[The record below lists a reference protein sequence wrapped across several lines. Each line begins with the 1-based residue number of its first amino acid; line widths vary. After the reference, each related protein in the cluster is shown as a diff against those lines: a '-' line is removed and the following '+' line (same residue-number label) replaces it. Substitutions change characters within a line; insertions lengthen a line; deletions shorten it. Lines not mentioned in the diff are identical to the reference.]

1 MKFRSFFY
9 SPWLFGFVVA
19 LVGGYIGWL
28 LTESL
33 QLQFG
38 DEEQGVGGFFRF
50 LLSYVLLVVL
60 VLSLSWLN
68 FRGPF
73 RWWLL
78 SDKKWTYW
86 TWLVLLTWLT
96 FEGLQFRQGYEQEFV
111 DENVLVTLV
120 FVGVV
125 IGFGYVVD
133 AFRVRREQ
141 LVLQQQKTE
150 AELRALKSQI
160 NPHFLFNALN
170 TIYNE
175 ADAAQNDKVSELVQQ
190 LAGIMR
196 FTLQETQK
204 DFTSVEREIEFLEK
218 YLALQQAR
226 LPKRKELRIDVVIE
240 YDGQP
245 ARIAPLLLIPFVEN
259 AFQYGISLQQ
269 DSFIEL
275 KLTIE
280 GGQLSFRVR
289 NSISPQAAQK
299 QGHGTGIKNVQQRLE
314 LIYPNRYQLSVAT
327 SEGIFDVLLGIKLK
341 ISD

>member
-19 LVGGYIGWL
+19 LVGGYIGWW

-60 VLSLSWLN
+60 VLLLSWLN
-68 FRGPF
+68 YRGPF

-120 FVGVV
+120 FVAVV
-125 IGFGYVVD
+125 IGFGYVAD

-226 LPKRKELRIDVVIE
+226 LPKRKELRINVAIE

-275 KLTIE
+275 KLVIE
-280 GGQLSFRVR
+280 GGQLSFQVR

-341 ISD
+341 M

>member
-60 VLSLSWLN
+60 VLLLSWLN

-125 IGFGYVVD
+125 IGFGYVAD

-280 GGQLSFRVR
+280 GGQLSFQVR

-341 ISD
+341 M

>member
-327 SEGIFDVLLGIKLK
+327 SEGIFDVLLGIKRK

>member
-60 VLSLSWLN
+60 VLLLSWLN

-125 IGFGYVVD
+125 IGFGYVAD

-226 LPKRKELRIDVVIE
+226 LPKRKELRMDVVIE
-240 YDGQP
+240 YDDQP

-314 LIYPNRYQLSVAT
+314 LIYPNRYQLSVET

-341 ISD
+341 M

>member
-60 VLSLSWLN
+60 VLLLSWLN

-125 IGFGYVVD
+125 IGFGYVAD

-226 LPKRKELRIDVVIE
+226 LPKRKELRIDVAIE

-245 ARIAPLLLIPFVEN
+245 ALIAPLLLIPFVEN

-280 GGQLSFRVR
+280 GGQLSFRAR

-314 LIYPNRYQLSVAT
+314 LIYPNRYQLSVET

>member
-60 VLSLSWLN
+60 VLLLSWLN

-125 IGFGYVVD
+125 IGFGYVAD

-226 LPKRKELRIDVVIE
+226 LPKRKELRMDVVIE
-240 YDGQP
+240 YDDQP

-314 LIYPNRYQLSVAT
+314 LIYPNRYQLSVET
-327 SEGIFDVLLGIKLK
+327 SEGIFDVFVRDKA
-341 ISD
+341 

>member
-1 MKFRSFFY
+1 M
-9 SPWLFGFVVA
+9 
-19 LVGGYIGWL
+19 VGGYIGWL

>member
-38 DEEQGVGGFFRF
+38 DEGQGVGGFFRF

-60 VLSLSWLN
+60 VLLLSWLN
-68 FRGPF
+68 YRGPF
-73 RWWLL
+73 RWWLNTE
-78 SDKKWTYW
+78 KKWTYW
-86 TWLVLLTWLT
+86 TWLLLLMWLT
-96 FEGLQFRQGYEQEFV
+96 FEGLQFRKGYEQEFV

-125 IGFGYVVD
+125 IGFGYVAD

-175 ADAAQNDKVSELVQQ
+175 ADAAQNDRVSELVQQ

-226 LPKRKELRIDVVIE
+226 LPKRKELRMDVVIE

-289 NSISPQAAQK
+289 NSISPQAVQK

>member
-125 IGFGYVVD
+125 IGFGYVAD

-226 LPKRKELRIDVVIE
+226 LPKRKELRINVAIE

-275 KLTIE
+275 KLVIE
-280 GGQLSFRVR
+280 GGQLSFQVR

>member
-1 MKFRSFFY
+1 MKRRTLIHSRWFFLAAL
-9 SPWLFGFVVA
+9 S

-33 QLQFG
+33 QVQFG
-38 DEEQGVGGFFRF
+38 EDGQGRSGFFTF
-50 LLSYVLLVVL
+50 LLSYVLLVGIVL
-60 VLSLSWLN
+60 VLSWLN

-86 TWLVLLTWLT
+86 SWLLLLTWLT
-96 FEGLQFRQGYEQEFV
+96 FEGLQFRKGYEQEFV

-120 FVGVV
+120 FVGIV
-125 IGFGYVVD
+125 IGFGYVAD

-141 LVLQQQKTE
+141 LVLHQQKTE

-175 ADAAQNDKVSELVQQ
+175 ADAAHNETVAELVQQ

-204 DFTSVEREIEFLEK
+204 DFTTVEREIAFLEK

-226 LPKRKELRIDVVIE
+226 LPKREGLRIETQLD
-240 YDGQP
+240 YDGRP

-269 DSFIEL
+269 ESFIEL
-275 KLTIE
+275 KLEVEE
-280 GGQLSFRVR
+280 GELVFQIR

-299 QGHGTGIKNVQQRLE
+299 QGHGTGIKNVKQRLE
-314 LIYPNRYQLSVAT
+314 LIYPSRYGLSAEANASVF
-327 SEGIFDVLLGIKLK
+327 EVLLRIQLEEK
-341 ISD
+341 

>member
-1 MKFRSFFY
+1 MKFRSFFC

-38 DEEQGVGGFFRF
+38 DEGQGVGGFFRF

-60 VLSLSWLN
+60 VLLLSWLN
-68 FRGPF
+68 YRGPF
-73 RWWLL
+73 RWWLNTE
-78 SDKKWTYW
+78 KKWTYW
-86 TWLVLLTWLT
+86 TWLLLLMWLT
-96 FEGLQFRQGYEQEFV
+96 FEGLQFRKGYEQEFV

-125 IGFGYVVD
+125 VGFGYVAD

-226 LPKRKELRIDVVIE
+226 LPKRKELRMDVVIE
-240 YDGQP
+240 YDDQP

-314 LIYPNRYQLSVAT
+314 LIYPNRYQLSVET

-341 ISD
+341 M

>member
-38 DEEQGVGGFFRF
+38 DEGQGVGGFFRF

-60 VLSLSWLN
+60 VLLLSWLN
-68 FRGPF
+68 YRGPF
-73 RWWLL
+73 RWWLNTE
-78 SDKKWTYW
+78 KKWTYW
-86 TWLVLLTWLT
+86 TWLLLLMWLT
-96 FEGLQFRQGYEQEFV
+96 FEGLQFRKGYEQEFV

-125 IGFGYVVD
+125 VGFGYVAD

-226 LPKRKELRIDVVIE
+226 LPKRKELRMDVVIE

-314 LIYPNRYQLSVAT
+314 LIYPNRYQLSVET

-341 ISD
+341 M

>member
-38 DEEQGVGGFFRF
+38 DEGQGVGGFFRF

-60 VLSLSWLN
+60 VLLLSWLN
-68 FRGPF
+68 YHGPF
-73 RWWLL
+73 RWWLNTE
-78 SDKKWTYW
+78 KKWTYW
-86 TWLVLLTWLT
+86 TWLLLLMWLT
-96 FEGLQFRQGYEQEFV
+96 FEGLQFRKGYEQEFV

-125 IGFGYVVD
+125 VGFGYVAD

-226 LPKRKELRIDVVIE
+226 LPKRKELRMDVVIE

-314 LIYPNRYQLSVAT
+314 LIYPNRYQLSVET

-341 ISD
+341 M

>member
-125 IGFGYVVD
+125 IGFGYVAD

-259 AFQYGISLQQ
+259 AFQYGVSLQQ

-280 GGQLSFRVR
+280 GGQLSFWVR

-341 ISD
+341 M